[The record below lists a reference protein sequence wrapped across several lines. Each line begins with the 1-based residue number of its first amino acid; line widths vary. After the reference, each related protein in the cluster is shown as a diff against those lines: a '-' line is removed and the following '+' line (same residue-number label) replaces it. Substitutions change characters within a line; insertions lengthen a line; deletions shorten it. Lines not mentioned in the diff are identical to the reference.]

1 MKKLS
6 SFVLAA
12 VLAALLFGGGL
23 TKLTQASANNKKW
36 HTHRIGI
43 EHMEDLSSV
52 GTKAPTVTGRIVRY
66 DSHIN
71 SIVPTDAKLEQL
83 ADGFLWVEGPLWNRN
98 ENYLLFSDV
107 KANKIYKWK
116 PGKGVS
122 TYLSPSGY
130 TGSAPF
136 NGIEPGSNGLI
147 FDSQGRLVMCQH
159 GNRRIARLEN
169 RENNTQ
175 IALADQ
181 YDNKRLNS
189 PNDLVYKS
197 NGDLYFTDPPYGL
210 PTQRHDDPEKELPF
224 SGVYRLS
231 PDGKLTLLTDEIRSP
246 NGIAF
251 SPDEKILYISDSTTK
266 QSRWLAYD
274 VAPDGTLQNG
284 RTIADGWIWERNRQG
299 NPDGIKVDKAGNVY
313 AAAPEAVFIFAPDGT
328 LLGSIETGVRTSN
341 VAWGEDGHSLFITA
355 NTAIYRIR
363 LTATGEGY

>member
-6 SFVLAA
+6 LFVLAV

-23 TKLTQASANNKKW
+23 TKLTQASANNKKS
-36 HTHRIGI
+36 HNHRIGI
-43 EHMEDLSSV
+43 EHTEDLSSV
-52 GTKAPTVTGRIVRY
+52 GTKAPTITGRIVRY
-66 DSHIN
+66 DSRIN
-71 SIVPTDAKLEQL
+71 SIIPAGAKLERL
-83 ADGFLWVEGPLWNRN
+83 ADGFLWAEGPLWNRN
-98 ENYLLFSDV
+98 EKYLLFSDV
-107 KANKIYKWK
+107 KANKIYKWE

-159 GNRRIARLEN
+159 GNRRVARLEN

-231 PDGKLTLLTDEIRSP
+231 PDGKLTLLTSEIRSP

-251 SPDEKILYISDSTTK
+251 SPDEKILYIADSTTK

-284 RTIADGWIWERNRQG
+284 RTIADGWTWERRRQG
-299 NPDGIKVDKAGNVY
+299 VPDGIKVDKAGNVY
-313 AAAPEAVFIFAPDGT
+313 GAAPEAVFIFAPDGT
-328 LLGSIETGVRTSN
+328 LLGSIETGVPTSN

>member
-1 MKKLS
+1 MKKLC

-12 VLAALLFGGGL
+12 LLIGGGL
-23 TKLTQASANNKKW
+23 TKVTQASANNKKW
-36 HTHRIGI
+36 HTNRIGI
-43 EHMEDLSSV
+43 EHKEDLSPV
-52 GTKAPTVTGRIVRY
+52 DTKAPTIPGRIVRY
-66 DSHIN
+66 DSRIN
-71 SIVPTDAKLEQL
+71 SIVPADAKLEKL
-83 ADGFLWVEGPLWNRN
+83 ADGFLWVEGPVWNRK
-98 ENYLLFSDV
+98 EKYLLFSDV
-107 KANKIYKWK
+107 KANKIYNWEPWK
-116 PGKGVS
+116 GIS

-130 TGSAPF
+130 TGDTPF
-136 NGIEPGSNGLI
+136 NGIEPGSNGLT
-147 FDSQGRLVMCQH
+147 FDSQGRLVMCEH
-159 GNRRIARLEN
+159 GNRRVARLEN

-175 IALADQ
+175 IALADR

-210 PTQRHDDPEKELPF
+210 PTQRFDDPQKELPF

-231 PDGKLTLLTDEIRSP
+231 PDGELTLLTDEIRSP

-284 RTIADGWIWERNRQG
+284 RTFADGWTWERNRQG

-313 AAAPEAVFIFAPDGT
+313 GAAPEAVFIFAPDGT
-328 LLGSIETGVRTSN
+328 LLGSIETGVRTGN
-341 VAWGEDGHSLFITA
+341 LAWGEDGHSLFITA

-363 LTATGEGY
+363 LTATGKGY